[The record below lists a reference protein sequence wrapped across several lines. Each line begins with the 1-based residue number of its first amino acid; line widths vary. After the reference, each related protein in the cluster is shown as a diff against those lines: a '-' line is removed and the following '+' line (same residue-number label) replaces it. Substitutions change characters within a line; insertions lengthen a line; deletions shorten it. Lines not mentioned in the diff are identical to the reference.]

1 MRSEDPELFGWIRMS
16 ELNPDSILQK
26 LTYDR
31 YSISTVAS
39 YKGAVYTVY
48 SKYRYIK
55 IRQLQYLNQYVIF

>member
-39 YKGAVYTVY
+39 YKGAVYSTLCTV
-48 SKYRYIK
+48 
-55 IRQLQYLNQYVIF
+55 NTGT